1 MATNADVGIN
11 IVTQFTGKGKFKQ
24 AEDSL
29 SRLNRQV
36 KTLAKSYVGL
46 YGAQKLYSYGQQS
59 LKAFVADDKAVQQL
73 SKTISNLGL
82 AYEQTNVENFIAGI
96 EKTYHIADDFL
107 RPAFAKL
114 IQTTQSY
121 TKSKEL
127 LTTAI
132 NASAGAGVDLTTTV
146 SDLSQAYVGNLKGL
160 KKYNLGLTNAE
171 LATMSF
177 QQIQDKLNQTF
188 TGQGAIAA
196 DSYAGKMDALAI
208 ASNNAKEIIG
218 RGLVD
223 AIAAAF
229 GGTSIDK
236 ATTNIERM
244 AQVVADIVAGLGT
257 MTGWVSKLVSQTDKL
272 TLGRVFQN
280 IRETNKGKTPFDPMS
295 MKVQDLTPAGMKM
308 IMERKKADAD
318 AAKRQR
324 ELAALTKKQI
334 KAIKE
339 QTALQKAKATL
350 NKASA
355 VFDMD
360 LIQNTAALKGK
371 LTDEETLKLKLQQ
384 AILTENSKVAAEL
397 SQQLLGIQIDSMIMN
412 NLDPFGNFT
421 QGASLALAEMVK
433 LREEIGKL
441 SKPVLTVS
449 EQLLASDYAAAI
461 LDASDPTIIAME
473 AEIAAGMA
481 ALSNMPKNGTNG
493 AGLANYQDA
502 FARPNAG
509 AGFTPAEIRI
519 FMDPLAAAAGVTT
532 AVIDNAANGNNNGY
546 SPERSFAGR

>member
-24 AEDSL
+24 ADDAL
-29 SRLNRQV
+29 SRLNKQV
-36 KTLAKSYVGL
+36 KGLAKSYVGL

-59 LKAFVADDKAVQQL
+59 LKAFVADDKAVQAL
-73 SKTISNLGL
+73 SKTIDNLGL
-82 AYEQTNVENFIAGI
+82 SYEQTNVENFIAGI

-114 IQTTQSY
+114 IQVTGSYTQS
-121 TKSKEL
+121 KDM

-146 SDLSQAYVGNLKGL
+146 QDLSQAYVGNLKGL

-171 LATMSF
+171 LATMSY
-177 QQIQDKLNQTF
+177 QQIVDLLNKTF
-188 TGQGAIAA
+188 TGQGALAA
-196 DSYAGKMDALAI
+196 DSYAGKLNALTI
-208 ASNNAKEIIG
+208 ASGNAKEIIG
-218 RGLVD
+218 KGLVD
-223 AIAAAF
+223 AISAAF
-229 GGTSIDK
+229 GNNDIDK
-236 ATTNIERM
+236 ATTNIEKM
-244 AQVVADIVAGLGT
+244 AQAVADTIAGLGT
-257 MTGWVSKLVSQTDKL
+257 MTGWFSKLVTQTDKL

-280 IRETNKGKTPFDPMS
+280 ILESKKGKTPFDPMS
-295 MKVQDLTPAGMKM
+295 MKVQDLTPAGMKI
-308 IMERKKADAD
+308 IMERRKADAD

-324 ELAALTKKQI
+324 ELAALTKKQT

-350 NKASA
+350 SKASA

-397 SQQLLGIQIDSMIMN
+397 SQELLTIQIDSMIMN
-412 NLDPFGNFT
+412 NLDPFGSFT
-421 QGASLALAEMVK
+421 QGAAAALAEMIK
-433 LREEIGKL
+433 LRQEIGKL
-441 SKPVLTVS
+441 GTPALTAS
-449 EQLLASDYAAAI
+449 EQLLATDYAAAI
-461 LDASDPTIIAME
+461 LDETDPDILAME

-481 ALSNMPKNGTNG
+481 ALSNMPKSGKS
-493 AGLANYQDA
+493 GLPSANYQDA

-509 AGFTPAEIRI
+509 AGFTQTELRI
-519 FMDPLAAAAGVTT
+519 FLDPLAAAAGVTT
-532 AVIDNAANGNNNGY
+532 AVIDNAANGNSNNY

>member
-1 MATNADVGIN
+1 VATNADVGIN

-36 KTLAKSYVGL
+36 KSLAKSYVGL

-59 LKAFVADDKAVQQL
+59 LKAFVADDKAVQAL
-73 SKTISNLGL
+73 SKTIDNLGL
-82 AYEQTNVENFIAGI
+82 SYEQTNVENFIAGF

-107 RPAFAKL
+107 RPAFAQL

-127 LTTAI
+127 LTTAL
-132 NASAGAGVDLTTTV
+132 NASAGAGVDLSTTV
-146 SDLSQAYVGNLKGL
+146 QDLSQAYVGNLKGL

-218 RGLVD
+218 RGIVD

-236 ATTNIERM
+236 ATTNIEKM

-257 MTGWVSKLVSQTDKL
+257 MTGWVSKLVTQTDKL

-280 IRETNKGKTPFDPMS
+280 IRESNKGKTPFDPMS
-295 MKVQDLTPAGMKM
+295 MKVQDLTPAGMKI
-308 IMERKKADAD
+308 IMERRKADAE

-324 ELAALTKKQI
+324 ELAALTKKQT

-350 NKASA
+350 SKASA

-397 SQQLLGIQIDSMIMN
+397 SQELLGIQIDSMIMN
-412 NLDPFGNFT
+412 NLDPFGSFT
-421 QGASLALAEMVK
+421 QGAAAALAEMIK
-433 LREEIGKL
+433 LRQEIGKL
-441 SKPVLTVS
+441 GKPALTAS
-449 EQLLASDYAAAI
+449 EQLLATDYAAAI
-461 LDASDPTIIAME
+461 LDETDPDVLAME

-481 ALSNMPKNGTNG
+481 ALSNMPKSGKS
-493 AGLANYQDA
+493 GLPSANYQDA
-502 FARPNAG
+502 FARPNAS
-509 AGFTPAEIRI
+509 AGFTQTELRI
-519 FMDPLAAAAGVTT
+519 FLDPLAAAAGVTT
-532 AVIDNAANGNNNGY
+532 AVIDNAANGNSNSY